1 MTGVIEVSNLYKTFK
16 IPRGEDIEVLKGIT
30 LKVSQGEFIAIMG
43 PSGSGKSTLLNILSS
58 IEDITEGQVV
68 IVGEDRS
75 QASETDLVNTR
86 RYATSIVYQDFNLLT
101 YLTALENVMFPMMLV
116 GMKEKDARENALKIL
131 QRVHLEHRINHTPD
145 DLSGGEQQRVSIAR
159 ALANNPKVLL
169 ADEPTG
175 NLDTKIGDSI
185 IELFQEIIQET
196 NCSVIMVTHDLQ
208 VAKKADRILILREG
222 TLHREEDVLEEL

>member
-1 MTGVIEVSNLYKTFK
+1 
-16 IPRGEDIEVLKGIT
+16 
-30 LKVSQGEFIAIMG
+30 
-43 PSGSGKSTLLNILSS
+43 
-58 IEDITEGQVV
+58 
-68 IVGEDRS
+68 
-75 QASETDLVNTR
+75 
-86 RYATSIVYQDFNLLT
+86 
-101 YLTALENVMFPMMLV
+101 
-116 GMKEKDARENALKIL
+116 
-131 QRVHLEHRINHTPD
+131 
-145 DLSGGEQQRVSIAR
+145 
-159 ALANNPKVLL
+159 LANNPKVLL